1 MISDT
6 GILIILVIYLRRRR
20 ELPLRN
26 TGETRKRGEE
36 MKKSISLKKRL
47 FILSA
52 TIIIPLLVMVISVL
66 VMFKDFTESYGQIV
80 SNFTDANEYN
90 INFEKDMN
98 YTVYRVVIGSVS
110 LDDLK
115 KGDVIE
121 GKDIRYATVVKSPYK
136 MIEDARADFQQ
147 MKKSV
152 TVDDS
157 TLQIKGILS
166 CLDTLETVLVK
177 IEENLNKP
185 SNYSNNMPMWEN
197 DVHGVTSLIQNYIQK
212 YIYYETLSLER
223 LKNTVEK
230 DTARAITFCILL
242 LTAILAVVFVTSRKT
257 IRSVTVPINALCDVA
272 KQMEKGDFT
281 AEPPIQSDDE
291 IQILVHRFDRMRNK
305 IANLVEDVKMEQMK
319 LKDTELKLLQEQI
332 NPHFLYN
339 TLDTIVWLAED
350 GQDKEVVAMTTSLSE
365 FFRTVLSGGRDYI
378 TIREEE
384 THIHSYLSIQKFRYE
399 DILDYEIAIDEDL
412 YDYMILKLTLQPL
425 VENALYHGIKNKRG
439 KGKILIRGYGDGADV
454 VFEVSD
460 NGIGMTGEELC
471 CLKQKI
477 EEKSSNE
484 KSGFGLINVEERIR
498 MNYGYRYGLEFES
511 EKGVGTKVTVRIP
524 KKNQTPSKENEPL
537 SYENVQ
543 IKVSDEKN

>member
-1 MISDT
+1 
-6 GILIILVIYLRRRR
+6 
-20 ELPLRN
+20 
-26 TGETRKRGEE
+26 

-66 VMFKDFTESYGQIV
+66 VMLKDFTESYGQIV
-80 SNFTDANEYN
+80 SNITDANEYN

-136 MIEDARADFQQ
+136 MIEDARTDFQQ

-257 IRSVTVPINALCDVA
+257 IRSVTVPINALCDMA

-460 NGIGMTGEELC
+460 NGIGMTQEELC
-471 CLKQKI
+471 SLKRKI
-477 EEKSSNE
+477 KEKSSNE

-524 KKNQTPSKENEPL
+524 KKIQTPSKENEPL
-537 SYENVQ
+537 SDENVQ
-543 IKVSDEKN
+543 MQAADEKN